1 MAKTGKAVSLVKL
14 AGKLPQPK
22 VVTLADEGMLDRAGN
37 KVSAQPTLER
47 LVQAGI
53 APTSNKNSKRLQ
65 VVVGDQVGA
74 DGVVRL
80 SQAPL
85 QWLASRGMLDDS
97 PERNRILREAGER
110 YYRHWFD
117 GGLRGIGAINYDR
130 VGGGGSDPAHMTP
143 VSEYAAQHRAEYRE
157 ARERM
162 GGWLAK
168 VADAVICDEMRL
180 ADAGSAFGDYASA
193 STRAAIA
200 GTMLK
205 AALTTLAEHFGML
218 PRARVDRNTSERL

>member
-1 MAKTGKAVSLVKL
+1 MMAKTSKAVSLVKL

-22 VVTLADEGMLDRAGN
+22 VVTLADEGMPDKQGN
-37 KVSAQPTLER
+37 KISALPTLER
-47 LVQAGI
+47 MLQAGI

-65 VVVGDQVGA
+65 VVVGEQVGA

-85 QWLASRGMLDDS
+85 QWLASRGMLDDK

-162 GGWLAK
+162 GGWLAMI
-168 VADAVICDEMRL
+168 ADAVICEEQRL
-180 ADAGSAFGDYASA
+180 ADAASAFGGYASIE
-193 STRAAIA
+193 TKTAI
-200 GTMLK
+200 GRTMLR
-205 AALTTLAEHFGML
+205 AALTTLAEHFGMI
-218 PRARVDRNTSERL
+218 PRTSVDRPRV

>member
-1 MAKTGKAVSLVKL
+1 MAKTKPVSLVKL
-14 AGKLPQPK
+14 AGKIKQPAMQDLAWNEREHEGEKFMPILPTP
-22 VVTLADEGMLDRAGN
+22 
-37 KVSAQPTLER
+37 ER
-47 LVQAGI
+47 MMQAGLNPSMNI
-53 APTSNKNSKRLQ
+53 HSKRAQ
-65 VVVGDQVGA
+65 VAAGDHVGK

-85 QWLASRGMLDDS
+85 QWLASRGMLDDK

-117 GGLRGIGAINYDR
+117 GGLKGIGAIDYNR
-130 VGGGGSDPAHMTP
+130 IGGGATDKAYHMP

-180 ADAGSAFGDYASA
+180 SEAGSAFGEYASA

-200 GTMLK
+200 STMLR
-205 AALTTLAEHFGML
+205 AALTTLAEHFGKL
-218 PRARVDRNTSERL
+218 PRAR

>member
-1 MAKTGKAVSLVKL
+1 MSKAGRTVSLVKL
-14 AGKLPQPK
+14 AGRLPQPK
-22 VVTLADEGMLDRAGN
+22 VVALADEGMPDKQGN
-37 KVSAQPTLER
+37 KISALPTLER
-47 LVQAGI
+47 MVHAGI

-85 QWLASRGMLDDS
+85 QWLASRGMLDDH

-130 VGGGGSDPAHMTP
+130 VGGGSVDPAYQTP
-143 VSEYAAQHRAEYRE
+143 VTEYAAQHRAEYRE

-168 VADAVICDEMRL
+168 IADAVICDEMRL
-180 ADAGSAFGDYASA
+180 ADAGAAFGEYAS
-193 STRAAIA
+193 SETRSAIA
-200 GTMLK
+200 RTMLR

-218 PRARVDRNTSERL
+218 SRQR

>member
-1 MAKTGKAVSLVKL
+1 MAKTGPVSLVKL
-14 AGKLPQPK
+14 AGKIKQPAVMNLAQNEVDERGQ
-22 VVTLADEGMLDRAGN
+22 VVSSR
-37 KVSAQPTLER
+37 PTLER
-47 LVQAGI
+47 LVQAGMN
-53 APTSNKNSKRLQ
+53 PVSNIHSKKLQ
-65 VVVGDQVGA
+65 VVASEQIGKDS
-74 DGVVRL
+74 VVRL

-85 QWLASRGMLDDS
+85 QWLASRGMLDDK
-97 PERNRILREAGER
+97 PERNRILKEAGER

-117 GGLRGIGAINYDR
+117 GGLKGIGAIDYNR
-130 VGGGGSDPAHMTP
+130 IGGGATEKAYHYP
-143 VSEYAAQHRAEYRE
+143 VSEYAAQHRAKYRE

-180 ADAGSAFGDYASA
+180 SEAGSAFGEYASA

-200 GTMLK
+200 STMLR

-218 PRARVDRNTSERL
+218 SRAR

>member
-1 MAKTGKAVSLVKL
+1 MAKSKPASLAKL
-14 AGKLPQPK
+14 AGKIKQPAMQDLAWSEREHDGERFTPVLPTP
-22 VVTLADEGMLDRAGN
+22 
-37 KVSAQPTLER
+37 ER
-47 LVQAGI
+47 LMQAGLSPAMNI
-53 APTSNKNSKRLQ
+53 HSKRAQ
-65 VVVGDQVGA
+65 IATGDQIGK

-85 QWLASRGMLDDS
+85 QWLASRGLLDNN
-97 PERNRILREAGER
+97 PERNRILKEAGER
-110 YYRHWFD
+110 YYRHWFE

-130 VGGGGSDPAHMTP
+130 VGGGASDPAHMMP
-143 VSEYAAQHRAEYRE
+143 VSEYAAQHRAEYRA

-168 VADAVICDEMRL
+168 VADAVICEEERL
-180 ADAGSAFGDYASA
+180 ADAGSAFGDYASS

-218 PRARVDRNTSERL
+218 SRAR